1 MHFENHKTVVEEL
14 THRIETMRV
23 SLAFDDKIT
32 ERESLQEQMNSA
44 DFWNSPESAQ
54 KVISRFKLLKT
65 QVEPLEKAIKNHEDA
80 VVGLELA
87 REEKDQELLEETD
100 NQLYSLLK
108 DMDKVELQSLL
119 SGKHDHRDC
128 YVTISSGEG
137 GTEADDWASILDR
150 MYLYYWEQMKF
161 KVKELNRIPGTETG
175 VSTVEYHVKRPYAF
189 GYMKC
194 ERGTHRL
201 ARVSPF
207 NSQGKRQTSF
217 ATVDVTPEF
226 EDSELVIPDK
236 DLDIEAFA
244 RSSGPGG
251 QNVNKVA
258 SAVRIKHIPT
268 GIQVV
273 ASTYREQQQNRRQ
286 AMQVL
291 MAKLEELEDLKRQAE
306 LDEATGGKLE
316 EAGSMGTQIRSYVFY
331 DNRVKDLRTGHEVRN
346 PQSVLDGDLQP
357 FIDAELKRR
366 RATLGKPTGK
376 QTT

>member
-1 MHFENHKTVVEEL
+1 MHFENHKSVL
-14 THRIETMRV
+14 DDLAHRIATMRN
-23 SLAFDDKIT
+23 SLSFDDKVA
-32 ERESLQEQMNSA
+32 ERESLQEQMNA
-44 DFWNSPESAQ
+44 TDFWDAPDAAQ
-54 KVISRFKLLKT
+54 SVIARFKLLKA
-65 QVEPLEKAIKNHEDA
+65 QIEPLELAMERHEDA
-80 VVGLELA
+80 LVGLELA
-87 REEKDQELLEETD
+87 REENDKELLEETD
-100 NQLYSLLK
+100 EQIFNLQK
-108 DMDKVELQSLL
+108 DMEKVELQSLL

-137 GTEADDWASILDR
+137 GTEADDWASMLDR
-150 MYLYYWEQMKF
+150 MYLHYWEQMKF
-161 KVKELNRIPGTETG
+161 KVKELNRIPGTEAG
-175 VSTVEYHVKRPYAF
+175 VSTVEYHIKRPYAF

-236 DLDIEAFA
+236 DLNIDAFA

-258 SAVRIKHIPT
+258 SAVRITHLPT

-273 ASTYREQQQNRRQ
+273 ASTYRDQPQNKRQ

-291 MAKLEELEDLKRQAE
+291 MAKLEELEEQKRQRE
-306 LDEATGGKLE
+306 LEEATGGKLE
-316 EAGSMGTQIRSYVFY
+316 DAGTMGTQIRSYVFY

-346 PQSVLDGDLQP
+346 PQTVLDGDLQP

-366 RATLGKPTGK
+366 RADRDKATGK
-376 QTT
+376 QST

>member
-1 MHFENHKTVVEEL
+1 MHYENHKSAVEDIQQ
-14 THRIETMRV
+14 RIATIRV
-23 SLAFDDKIT
+23 SLNFDSKIA
-32 ERESLQEQMNSA
+32 EREALQESMNEA
-44 DFWNSPESAQ
+44 DFWNDQEAAQ
-54 KVISRFKLLKT
+54 KVISNFKLIKT
-65 QVEPLEKAIKNHEDA
+65 QVDPLEDVISRLDDVN
-80 VVGLELA
+80 VGLELA
-87 REEKDQELLEETD
+87 REEKDEELLIEADE
-100 NQLYSLLK
+100 QLHLIEG

-119 SGKHDHRDC
+119 NGKHDHRNC

-150 MYLYYWEQMKF
+150 MYLYYWERMGF
-161 KVKELNRIPGTETG
+161 KVEELNRIPGTEAG
-175 VSTVEYHVKRPYAF
+175 VSTVEYHVKGPYVF

-217 ATVDVTPEF
+217 ATCDVTPEF
-226 EDSELVIPDK
+226 EESELVIPDR
-236 DLDIEAFA
+236 DLNVDFFA

-258 SAVRIKHIPT
+258 SAVRITHIPT

-273 ASTYREQQQNRRQ
+273 ASTFRDQPQNKRQ

-291 MAKLEELEDLKRQAE
+291 MAKLEELEEQRRQAE

-316 EAGSMGTQIRSYVFY
+316 DAGTMGTQIRSYVFY

-346 PQSVLDGDLQP
+346 PQLVLDGDLQP

-366 RATLGKPTGK
+366 RGEREKSARK
-376 QTT
+376 